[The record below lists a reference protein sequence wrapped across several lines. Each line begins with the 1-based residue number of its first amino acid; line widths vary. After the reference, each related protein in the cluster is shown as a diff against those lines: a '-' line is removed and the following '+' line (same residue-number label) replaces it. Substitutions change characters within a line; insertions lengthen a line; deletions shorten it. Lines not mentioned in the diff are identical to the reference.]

1 MTKVFASLGCHCSI
15 NRKRQYVYLGM
26 TIRSHD
32 FPSSTGIIEARVYP
46 WLIGGGLLKY
56 QTLMLDT
63 PVVTLKVCEIL
74 NPVALL
80 LDPMF

>member
-1 MTKVFASLGCHCSI
+1 MTRVFASLGCHCSI
-15 NRKRQYVYLGM
+15 NRKSQYVYLEM

-32 FPSSTGIIEARVYP
+32 FPSSTGIIEARGHP
-46 WLIGGGLLKY
+46 WLTEGGLLKY
-56 QTLMLDT
+56 QTLLLDT
-63 PVVTLKVCEIL
+63 PVVTLKVCQVL